1 MTIAI
6 VDYGMGNLHSVSKAV
21 ERLGYEGL
29 VTGDADAILG
39 ADGVL
44 LPGVG
49 AFGDAMAQLRASG
62 LDAVVRQA
70 AAAGTPLL
78 GICLGM
84 QLLFSESEEH
94 GKNEGLGIL
103 PGRAV
108 RFGGGAANGGV
119 GAGASGSQGADGGA
133 SCGSAASGG
142 VSAGEAGAAG
152 AAAVQASDDDSRRA
166 GSAATAAAICGLKV
180 PHMGWNRLT
189 FLQPDSPLL
198 AGLAEGHV
206 YFVHSYH
213 VLPERRE
220 DLLAVTDYGHPVT
233 AIVGRGKVYGMQFH
247 PEKSG
252 ELGMALLRNFLSLA
266 ESGV

>member
-21 ERLGYEGL
+21 ERLGYKGL

-49 AFGDAMAQLRASG
+49 AFGDAMEHLRASG
-62 LDAVVRQA
+62 LDGVVRQA
-70 AAAGTPLL
+70 AAGGKPLL

-84 QLLFSESEEH
+84 QLLFGESEEH
-94 GKNEGLGIL
+94 GRNEGLGLL

-108 RFGGGAANGGV
+108 RFGGDNA
-119 GAGASGSQGADGGA
+119 GAGAGAE
-133 SCGSAASGG
+133 GG
-142 VSAGEAGAAG
+142 VRG
-152 AAAVQASDDDSRRA
+152 
-166 GSAATAAAICGLKV
+166 GLKV
-180 PHMGWNRLT
+180 PHMGWNRLE
-189 FLQPDSPLL
+189 FLQPDNPLL
-198 AGLAEGHV
+198 AGLEEGHV

-213 VLPERRE
+213 VLPERKE

-233 AIVGRGKVYGMQFH
+233 AIVGRGNVYGMQFH

-252 ELGMALLRNFLSLA
+252 ELGMGLLRNFLSLA
-266 ESGV
+266 ERAGAESGQR